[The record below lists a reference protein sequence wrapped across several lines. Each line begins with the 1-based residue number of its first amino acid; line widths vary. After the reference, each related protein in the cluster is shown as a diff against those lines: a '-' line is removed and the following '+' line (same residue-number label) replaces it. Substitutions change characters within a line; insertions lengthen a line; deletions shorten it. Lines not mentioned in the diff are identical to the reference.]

1 MKNQD
6 YTPQTIETQVNS
18 ELAKWVNLRDRQNE
32 DLTPIQYAASIGNPG
47 MLKLLIKYGAHIKVK
62 TSIGAG
68 VMHLAAQS
76 DNVFS
81 IAYFSMR
88 HKESMTERDNDG

>member
-1 MKNQD
+1 MKNHD
-6 YTPQTIETQVNS
+6 YSPHSIEAQVNS
-18 ELAKWVNLRDRQNE
+18 ELAKWVNLRDRQN
-32 DLTPIQYAASIGNPG
+32 DNLTPIQYAASYGNPG
-47 MLKLLIKYGAHIKVK
+47 MLKLLIKYGAQITVK

-76 DNVFS
+76 DSVYS

>member
-1 MKNQD
+1 
-6 YTPQTIETQVNS
+6 
-18 ELAKWVNLRDRQNE
+18 
-32 DLTPIQYAASIGNPG
+32 
-47 MLKLLIKYGAHIKVK
+47 MLKLLIKYGAQITVK

-76 DNVFS
+76 DSVFS

-88 HKESMTERDNDG
+88 YKESMTERDNDG